1 MGKNLLTPE
10 EIAIAERCI
19 TLSLEKGAEK
29 ARVTLTKSNLELCG
43 MLDGELDKVT
53 HALDRCITV
62 ALFAG
67 GRFGT
72 FSTNRLEEKELE
84 GFLES
89 AIGTVRMLAPD
100 PCRDLPSPERTAKNA
115 AEGGE
120 LGLYDSSIE
129 DLTFEQ
135 RLSMARRSSCW
146 KRKESIEKGFRLLSE
161 EGEYSDSTSD
171 TLILDTNGLRCRQYE
186 TSFEI
191 GYEVTLEDLSGN
203 LISGYWWDARTFLKD
218 LLEPLESC
226 SETAI
231 RRAAAH
237 IGPKKH
243 EGGTMNLVVESEC
256 ASKLVSPLLS
266 ALGGYA
272 LQQKNS
278 FLDGKIGEKV
288 FGDNVT
294 LIDFPTKGGAYGSR
308 LFDSEGVAT
317 KEGPIIENGVV
328 KTCFL
333 NTYMAAKM
341 GLSPTVEDA
350 SRPTLLPVGGCRNL
364 EDVLEKVG
372 EGILVTGFNGG
383 NSSAATGNFS
393 YGIEG
398 FRFENGKI
406 VHPVREML
414 ITGNFI
420 DLWNHL
426 LVTAD
431 DARCAMSKIIPTLAF
446 GEVSIS
452 G

>member
-1 MGKNLLTPE
+1 MGKNLLTSE
-10 EIAIAERCI
+10 EIALAERCLA
-19 TLSLEKGAEK
+19 LSLEKGAEK

-53 HALDRCITV
+53 HALDRCLTV
-62 ALFAG
+62 AIFAD

-72 FSTNRLEEKELE
+72 FSTNRLDPEELDS
-84 GFLES
+84 FLS
-89 AIGTVRMLAPD
+89 NAVGTVRMLAPD

-120 LGLYDSSIE
+120 LGLYDPAIE
-129 DLTFEQ
+129 DLTFEE
-135 RLSMARRSSCW
+135 RLSMARRSSSW
-146 KRKESIEKGFRLLSE
+146 SRKESLEKGFRLISE
-161 EGEYSDSTSD
+161 EGEYSDSVSD
-171 TLILDTNGLRCRQYE
+171 TLILDTNSLRCRQYE

-191 GYEVTLEDLSGN
+191 GYEVTLEDPEGN
-203 LISGYWWDARTFLKD
+203 RISGYWWDARTFLKD
-218 LLEPLESC
+218 LSESIESC

-237 IGPKKH
+237 IDPKEH

-256 ASKLVSPLLS
+256 ASKLVSPLLA

-278 FLDGKIGEKV
+278 FLEGKLGEKV
-288 FGDNVT
+288 FGENVT
-294 LIDFPTKGGAYGSR
+294 LVDFPTAGGAYGSR

-317 KEGPIIENGVV
+317 KEGPIIENGVI
-328 KTCFL
+328 KTCFI
-333 NTYMAAKM
+333 NTYIAAKM
-341 GLSPTVEDA
+341 GVAPTVEDA
-350 SRPTLLPVGGCRNL
+350 SRPRLMSVGGCKTL
-364 EDVLEKVG
+364 DDVLKKVG

-383 NSSAATGNFS
+383 NSSPATGNFS

-398 FRFENGKI
+398 FRFEGGKI

-426 LVTAD
+426 LAAAD
-431 DARCAMSKIIPTLAF
+431 DARAAMSKIIPTLAF